1 MRAALITGAAK
12 RLGAEMA
19 KHLINEGWSVGIHYN
34 RSKGEAEKIGRL
46 ARDKGLE
53 ARTYAYDLSE
63 PDAPEALVDQFLADF
78 PGAYLLINNA
88 AIFHRDTI
96 KNFSKK
102 LFYDHILL
110 NTLVPTLL
118 IQRFAEK
125 KTDDICVINMLDQK
139 VENITPDY
147 FSYTVSKLALHNITR
162 MTAMA
167 LWPHCR
173 VNGIAPGLTLRS
185 GDQTEEE
192 FEKAFTRTPLGVGP
206 TVEEICQ
213 AVSLI
218 ANTSSI
224 TNQIIVLDGGRHMLT
239 KFPFDDLPKE

>member
-1 MRAALITGAAK
+1 MRAALITGAGK
-12 RLGAEMA
+12 RIGAEMA
-19 KHLINEGWSVGIHYN
+19 KHLIEEGWSVGIHYN
-34 RSKGEAEKIGRL
+34 KSEGEAKQIAEL
-46 ARDKGLE
+46 AAAKGVE
-53 ARTYAYDLSE
+53 ARIYGFDLSE
-63 PDAPEALVDQFLADF
+63 PDAPEALIDAFVTDF
-78 PGAYLLINNA
+78 PAAYLLINSA
-88 AIFHRDTI
+88 AIFERDTI
-96 KNFSKK
+96 KNFSKEM
-102 LFYDHILL
+102 FYDHIHI

-125 KTDDICVINMLDQK
+125 QTDDICVINMLDQK
-139 VENITPDY
+139 VQNVTPDY

-192 FEKAFTRTPLGVGP
+192 FERAHQRTPLGVGP
-206 TVEEICQ
+206 TVEDICQ
-213 AVSLI
+213 TVSLV
-218 ANTSSI
+218 ANTHSM

-239 KFPFDDLPKE
+239 KFPFEDLPTE